1 MVECSLTIQEYF
13 KSIDSKVS
21 KEYEIAE
28 KARNLGFDPEH
39 KVDIPLAR
47 SLAERVEGLVSAVAP
62 EILNKGIIQKI
73 DELEKKYGVGDW
85 RVALKIG
92 EFVAKQETIKFET
105 KLKALEVG
113 IRVGLAYL
121 TNGVVSAP
129 LEGFIEA
136 KEKQTRHG
144 TTYISVLFGGPIRA
158 AGGTAEA
165 VCVLIADYL
174 RRVLGYDAYDP
185 DENEIGRYQIE
196 LDDYHNRVSRLQYFP
211 SNQEIEFLIKNIQ
224 VEINGD
230 PTSEKDVSKFKD
242 LPRVETNQIRGGA
255 CLVIGEGISQKGKKI
270 LPRIEK
276 WGKEFGLEHWFFLS
290 EFLDLQKKILS
301 KKENED
307 KEKDDPNQKIKP
319 NYRYISETV
328 AGRPVFSFPLS
339 NGGFRLRYG
348 RTRLSGLA
356 AAAIN
361 PATMK
366 ILDNFIATGTQ
377 LKVERPGKACAIT
390 PCESIRGPI
399 VMLNDGT
406 VLRVDNI
413 QTALSV
419 YDKVSRILF
428 LGDILFCYGDF
439 DQAKHNLIPSP
450 YVEEWWI
457 KDIAKEIEEITPE
470 KFSEKTH
477 VNLETCRDILSN
489 IFFAK
494 ISADDAVKISKSLSV
509 PLHPEYTFVWNQ
521 ISKEDLLELAKYI
534 TSNLNDSKKLQL
546 PYNPK
551 IKKTLELI
559 GIPHKIDCDKI
570 TFSEDDSTA
579 LLISL
584 GYFASN
590 KIDVNKIELSL
601 NSFNSTLEYLNSFS
615 DVTIKDSAPVF
626 IGARMGR
633 PEKAKLRTMTGRPH
647 CLFPCGTQGGRLRSF
662 NAASETGYIE
672 ADFPIFYCENC
683 KLETIYPFCEACNL
697 KTTKRRKCRV
707 CSKIIPEKEH
717 CGSATSG
724 YSRTRIDINNYIKMA
739 EERLDIK
746 IPELVKGV
754 RGTSNKDH
762 IPEAIEKGLLRAYHG
777 VFVNKDGTIR
787 MDMIETPI
795 THFKPCEI
803 GTSIEKLKEL
813 GYKTDCYGSPL
824 EKDTQLVELFP
835 QDIIIPNC
843 TEWHDANIA
852 NELIKICNFLDDLLV
867 RFYKLPPYYNV
878 STIQDLIGI
887 YGIALAPHTSAG
899 TVCRIIGF
907 TKTQGFY
914 AHPFLHAASRRN
926 CDGDEL
932 GLMLLLDAL
941 LNFSRQYLPDK
952 RGSRTMDAPLVL
964 SSNIDPNEI
973 DDEVHGMD
981 IMWAYPLEFY
991 TACSE
996 YKQPADIKIEQ
1007 VKARLGK
1014 KTQFEGLGFTH
1025 PVSNINSG
1033 AMVSSYKTLVTMFDK
1048 VSKQMS
1054 LAEKIRAVNPDDVA
1068 TLVIEKHFLRDIKG
1082 NMRKF
1087 SSQEFRC
1094 VKCNTKYRRVPLTP
1108 VCKKCGGRIIFTISE
1123 GSISKYL
1130 EHSINLAEKYHLTNY
1145 LCQSLDILK
1154 RRIESIFGKETEK
1167 QTNLCSFS

>member
-1 MVECSLTIQEYF
+1 MVECSQTISEYF
-13 KSIDSKVS
+13 SAIDSAVS
-21 KEYEIAE
+21 KEYLIAE
-28 KARNLGFDPEH
+28 KARSLGFDPEP

-47 SLAERVEGLVSAVAP
+47 SLAERVEGLVSAVAHEISGQGIP
-62 EILNKGIIQKI
+62 EKI
-73 DELEKKYGVGDW
+73 GELEKQYGVGDW

-92 EFVAKQETIKFET
+92 EFVAKQEKIKFESQ
-105 KLKALEVG
+105 LKALEVG

-129 LEGFIEA
+129 LEGFIEV
-136 KEKQTRHG
+136 KEKNTKKG
-144 TTYISVLFGGPIRA
+144 TKYISVLFGGPIRA
-158 AGGTAEA
+158 AGGTAAA

-196 LDDYHNRVSRLQYFP
+196 LDDYHTKVSRLQYFP
-211 SNQEIEFLIKNIQ
+211 SNPEIEFLIKNIP

-255 CLVIGEGISQKGKKI
+255 CLVIGEGIGQKGKKI

-276 WGKEFGLEHWFFLS
+276 WGKEFGLEHWLFLA

-301 KKENED
+301 TKENE
-307 KEKDDPNQKIKP
+307 ENHEENSHQKIKP

-328 AGRPVFSFPLS
+328 AGRPVFSFPLA

-356 AAAIN
+356 AAAVN
-361 PATMK
+361 PSTMK

-390 PCESIRGPI
+390 PCESIRGP
-399 VMLNDGT
+399 VVRLTDGS
-406 VLRVDNI
+406 VLRVDDSN
-413 QTALSV
+413 TASSV
-419 YDKVSRILF
+419 CNKVEKILF

-439 DQAKHNLIPSP
+439 EQAKHSLLPSP

-457 KDIAKEIEEITPE
+457 KDVTNELGSPSPE
-470 KFSEKTH
+470 KLSEKTGIS
-477 VNLETCRDILSN
+477 LETSRKLFSEP
-489 IFFAK
+489 FFSK
-494 ISADDAVKISKSLSV
+494 PSADEAFKISKSLNV
-509 PLHPEYTFVWNQ
+509 PLHPEYTFAWSQ
-521 ISKEDLLELAKYI
+521 ISKQDIVFLAENIIPSERLSFTNGQKLKSILELLGAPHCV
-534 TSNLNDSKKLQL
+534 DS
-546 PYNPK
+546 
-551 IKKTLELI
+551 
-559 GIPHKIDCDKI
+559 DKI
-570 TFSEDDSTA
+570 ILSEEYSKA
-579 LLISL
+579 LLISF
-584 GYFASN
+584 GYFSNSSSININ
-590 KIDVNKIELSL
+590 KIRLSE
-601 NSFNSTLEYLNSFS
+601 NTFESSVDFVNSFS
-615 DVTIKDSAPVF
+615 DVPVKDTATVF

-647 CLFPCGTQGGRLRSF
+647 CLFPCGVQGGRLRSF
-662 NAASETGYIE
+662 NSASETGHVE
-672 ADFPIFYCENC
+672 SDFPIFFCESC
-683 KLETIYPFCEACNL
+683 KLESIYPFCESCNS
-697 KTTKRRKCRV
+697 KTIKRRKCSV
-707 CSKIIPEKEH
+707 CSKITPEKEH
-717 CGSATSG
+717 CSAPTSG
-724 YSRTRIDINNYIKMA
+724 YSRTRIDINSYIKFA
-739 EERLDIK
+739 EERLDLK
-746 IPELVKGV
+746 VPELVKGV

-762 IPEAIEKGLLRAYHG
+762 IPEAFEKGLLRAHHG

-787 MDMIETPI
+787 LDMIETPV

-803 GTSIEKLKEL
+803 NAGVEKLKSL

-824 EKDTQLVELFP
+824 ENENQLVELFP
-835 QDIIIPNC
+835 QDIIIPCC
-843 TEWHDANIA
+843 TDWQGANLA
-852 NELIKICNFLDDLLV
+852 SELVKACAFVDSLLE
-867 RFYKLPPYYNV
+867 RFYKLEPYYNV
-878 STIQDLIGI
+878 RTIDDLIGV

-907 TKTQGFY
+907 SKTQGFY
-914 AHPFLHAASRRN
+914 AHPFLHSACRRN

-932 GLMLLLDAL
+932 GFMLLLDAL

-964 SSNIDPNEI
+964 SANIDPNEI

-981 IMWAYPLEFY
+981 VAWSYPLEFY

-996 YKQPADIKIEQ
+996 YKQPWDVKVEQ
-1007 VKARLGK
+1007 VKSRLGK
-1014 KTQFEGLGFTH
+1014 KSQFEGLGFTH
-1025 PVSNINSG
+1025 PVSDINSG
-1033 AMVSSYKTLVTMFDK
+1033 ALVSSYKTLITMFDK
-1048 VSKQMS
+1048 VSRQMN
-1054 LAEKIRAVNPDDVA
+1054 LADKIRAVSSDSIA

-1087 SSQEFRC
+1087 SAQEFRC
-1094 VKCNTKYRRVPLTP
+1094 VKCNAKYRRVPLST

-1130 EHSINLAEKYHLTNY
+1130 EHSINLAEKYRLSNY
-1145 LCQSLDILK
+1145 LCQSLNLLK
-1154 RRIESIFGKETEK
+1154 RRIESVFGRETEK
-1167 QTNLCSFS
+1167 QLNLSQFS